1 MLINK
6 WNWRDAGMFYEADTS
21 GAGEGTST
29 TSEGDAMSPEQLQA
43 ELERTRAALKT
54 ANKEA
59 AERRKKLEEI
69 ESSEAKR
76 KESEL
81 SEVQRAAKRAEEAEK
96 SLQQTK
102 ERYRVNAIRNEIK
115 LYAQNAGFVDTNDAI
130 ALVDMSGV
138 DFDETSDKV
147 TGAKE
152 AIDALAKA
160 KPHLLKQPEKTLAP
174 NINSSG
180 GGPRPPIT
188 NEQLVERKRLTGDYV
203 AF

>member
-1 MLINK
+1 MLIK
-6 WNWRDAGMFYEADTS
+6 NWRDAGMFYEAENG
-21 GAGEGTST
+21 GADGGT
-29 TSEGDAMSPEQLQA
+29 TSDGGAMSPEQLQA

-59 AERRKKLEEI
+59 ADRRKKLEEI
-69 ESSEAKR
+69 ESNEAKR

-81 SEVQRAAKRAEEAEK
+81 TEVQKAAKRAEVAESDLK
-96 SLQQTK
+96 TVK
-102 ERYRVNAIRNEIK
+102 ERYRTNAIRNEIK

-138 DFDETSDKV
+138 DFDEATDKV
-147 TGAKE
+147 SGAKE

-160 KPHLLKQPEKTLAP
+160 KPHLLKAPERPQAP
-174 NINSSG
+174 NINSFG
-180 GGPRPPIT
+180 GGARPPVT
-188 NEQLVERKRLTGDYV
+188 TEQLIQNKRQSDDYV

>member
-1 MLINK
+1 MLIK
-6 WNWRDAGMFYEADTS
+6 NWRDAGIMYEADTS
-21 GAGEGTST
+21 GAGEGEQQN
-29 TSEGDAMSPEQLQA
+29 SEGGAMSPEQILA
-43 ELERTRAALKT
+43 ELERTRAALKA

-69 ESSEAKR
+69 ESTEAKR

-81 SEVQRAAKRAEEAEK
+81 TEVQRAAKRAEEAEA
-96 SLQQTK
+96 SLKQTK
-102 ERYRVNAIRNEIK
+102 ERYRTNAIRNEIK

-130 ALVDMSGV
+130 ALVDMGSV
-138 DFDETSDKV
+138 DFDEANDKV

-160 KPHLLKQPEKTLAP
+160 KPHLLKAPERPAAP
-174 NINSSG
+174 NINSTG

-188 NEQLVERKRLTGDYV
+188 SEQIIQNKRSSGEYV
-203 AF
+203 PF

>member
-1 MLINK
+1 MLIK
-6 WNWRDAGMFYEADTS
+6 NWRDAGMFYEADAG

-29 TSEGDAMSPEQLQA
+29 TSEGGAMSPEQLQA

-59 AERRKKLEEI
+59 ADRRKKLEEI
-69 ESSEAKR
+69 ESNEAKR

-81 SEVQRAAKRAEEAEK
+81 TEVQKAAKRAEEAEA
-96 SLQQTK
+96 SLKQTK
-102 ERYRVNAIRNEIK
+102 DRYRTNAIRNEIK

-130 ALVDMSGV
+130 ALADMSGV
-138 DFDETSDKV
+138 DFDEASDKV

-160 KPHLLKQPEKTLAP
+160 KPHLLKTAERPLAP
-174 NINSSG
+174 NINSTGSG
-180 GGPRPPIT
+180 AKPPVT
-188 NEQLVERKRLTGDYV
+188 NEQIIQNKRSSGDYV

>member
-6 WNWRDAGMFYEADTS
+6 WDWRDAGIFYEADAT
-21 GAGEGTST
+21 GEGTST
-29 TSEGDAMSPEQLQA
+29 TSDGGAMSPEQLQA

-69 ESSEAKR
+69 EANETRR

-81 SEVQRAAKRAEEAEK
+81 SEVQKAAKRAEEAEN
-96 SLQQTK
+96 SLKQVK
-102 ERYRVNAIRNEIK
+102 ERYRINAMRNAIR
-115 LYAQNAGFVDTNDAI
+115 LAAQNAGFVDTEDAI
-130 ALVDMSGV
+130 ALADLSSV

-147 TGAKE
+147 SGAKE

-160 KPHLLKQPEKTLAP
+160 KPHLLKTPERPAAP
-174 NINSSG
+174 NINSTG

-188 NEQLVERKRLTGDYV
+188 SEQIIQNKRSSGEYV
-203 AF
+203 PF

>member
-1 MLINK
+1 MLIK
-6 WNWRDAGMFYEADTS
+6 NWRDARMFYQADT
-21 GAGEGTST
+21 GDGEGESNK
-29 TSEGDAMSPEQLQA
+29 SDGGAMSPEQLQA

-59 AERRKKLEEI
+59 ADRRKKLEEI
-69 ESSEAKR
+69 ESNEAKR

-81 SEVQRAAKRAEEAEK
+81 TEVQKAAKRAEVAESDLK
-96 SLQQTK
+96 TVK
-102 ERYRVNAIRNEIK
+102 ERYRTNAIRNEIK

-138 DFDETSDKV
+138 DFDEATDKV
-147 TGAKE
+147 SGAKE

-160 KPHLLKQPEKTLAP
+160 KPHLLKAPERPQAP
-174 NINSSG
+174 NINSTG
-180 GGPRPPIT
+180 GGAKPPIT
-188 NEQLVERKRLTGDYV
+188 PDQLIQNKRQSGDYV

>member
-1 MLINK
+1 MLIK
-6 WNWRDAGMFYEADTS
+6 NWRDAGMFYEAETG
-21 GAGEGTST
+21 GADGGT
-29 TSEGDAMSPEQLQA
+29 TSDGGAMSPEQLQA

-59 AERRKKLEEI
+59 AERRRKLDEVEAN
-69 ESSEAKR
+69 EAKR

-81 SEVQRAAKRAEEAEK
+81 TEVQNAAKRAEDAEK

-102 ERYRVNAIRNEIK
+102 ERYRTNAIRNEIK

-138 DFDETSDKV
+138 DFDEASDKV
-147 TGAKE
+147 SGAKE

-160 KPHLLKQPEKTLAP
+160 KPHLLKTPERPAAP
-174 NINSSG
+174 NINSTG

-188 NEQLVERKRLTGDYV
+188 SEQIIQNKRSSGEYV
-203 AF
+203 PF

>member
-1 MLINK
+1 MLIQ
-6 WNWRDAGMFYEADTS
+6 NWRDAGMFYEADAS
-21 GAGEGTST
+21 GSGEGESNK
-29 TSEGDAMSPEQLQA
+29 SEGGAMSPEQVQA

-59 AERRKKLEEI
+59 AERRKRLEEI
-69 ESSEAKR
+69 EANEAKR

-81 SEVQRAAKRAEEAEK
+81 TEVQRAAKRAEEAET
-96 SLQQTK
+96 SLKQVK
-102 ERYRVNAIRNEIK
+102 DRYRQNAIRNEIR

-130 ALVDMSGV
+130 ALADMSGV
-138 DFDETSDKV
+138 DFDEANDKV

-160 KPHLLKQPEKTLAP
+160 KPHLLKAEKPQAP
-174 NINSSG
+174 NINSFG
-180 GGPRPPIT
+180 GGAKPPIT
-188 NEQLVERKRLTGDYV
+188 NEQIIQNKRLSGEYV

>member
-1 MLINK
+1 MLIK
-6 WNWRDAGMFYEADTS
+6 NWRDAGMFYEADTS
-21 GAGEGTST
+21 GSGEGT
-29 TSEGDAMSPEQLQA
+29 TSDGGAMSPEQLQA

-59 AERRKKLEEI
+59 AERRRKLDEVEAN
-69 ESSEAKR
+69 EAKR

-81 SEVQRAAKRAEEAEK
+81 TEVQNAAKRAEDAEK

-102 ERYRVNAIRNEIK
+102 ERYRTNAIRNEIK

-138 DFDETSDKV
+138 DFDEASDKV
-147 TGAKE
+147 SGAKE

-160 KPHLLKQPEKTLAP
+160 KPHLLKASERPQAP
-174 NINSSG
+174 NINSTG

-188 NEQLVERKRLTGDYV
+188 SEQIIQNKRSSGEYV
-203 AF
+203 PF

>member
-1 MLINK
+1 MLIK
-6 WNWRDAGMFYEADTS
+6 NWRDAGMLYEAETG
-21 GAGEGTST
+21 GADGGT
-29 TSEGDAMSPEQLQA
+29 TSDGGAMSPEQLQA

-54 ANKEA
+54 ANREA
-59 AERRKKLEEI
+59 AERRRKLDEVEAN
-69 ESSEAKR
+69 EAKR

-81 SEVQRAAKRAEEAEK
+81 TEVQRAAKRAEEAEA
-96 SLQQTK
+96 SLKATK
-102 ERYRVNAIRNEIK
+102 DRYRQNAIRNEIK
-115 LYAQNAGFVDTNDAI
+115 LYAQNAGFVDIADAI
-130 ALVDMSGV
+130 ALADMSGV
-138 DFDETSDKV
+138 DFDEANDKV
-147 TGAKE
+147 IGAKE

>member
-1 MLINK
+1 MLIK
-6 WNWRDAGMFYEADTS
+6 NWRDAGMFYEADAS

-29 TSEGDAMSPEQLQA
+29 TNEGGAMSPEQLQA

-59 AERRKKLEEI
+59 ADRRKKLEEI
-69 ESSEAKR
+69 ESNEAKR

-81 SEVQRAAKRAEEAEK
+81 TEVQKAAKRAEEAEA
-96 SLQQTK
+96 SLKQTK
-102 ERYRVNAIRNEIK
+102 DRYRTNAIRNEIK
-115 LYAQNAGFVDTNDAI
+115 LYAQNAGFVDTQDAI

-138 DFDETSDKV
+138 DFDEANDKV

-160 KPHLLKQPEKTLAP
+160 KPHLLKADKPQAP
-174 NINSSG
+174 NINSNSG
-180 GGPRPPIT
+180 GAKPPIT
-188 NEQLVERKRLTGDYV
+188 GEQIIEKKRSSGDYV

>member
-6 WNWRDAGMFYEADTS
+6 WNWRDAGVFYEADAS
-21 GAGEGTST
+21 GSGEGEQK
-29 TSEGDAMSPEQLQA
+29 SEGGAMSPEQVQA

-59 AERRKKLEEI
+59 AERRKRLEEI
-69 ESSEAKR
+69 EANEAKR

-81 SEVQRAAKRAEEAEK
+81 TEVQRAAQRADNAEA
-96 SLQQTK
+96 SLKQVK
-102 ERYRVNAIRNEIK
+102 DRYRTNAIRNEIK
-115 LYAQNAGFVDTNDAI
+115 LYAQNAGFVDTQDAI
-130 ALVDMSGV
+130 ALVDMSSV
-138 DFDETSDKV
+138 DFDEANDKV

-160 KPHLLKQPEKTLAP
+160 KPHLLKAEKPQAP
-174 NINSSG
+174 NINSFG
-180 GGPRPPIT
+180 GGAKPPIT
-188 NEQLVERKRLTGDYV
+188 NEQIIQNKRLSGEYV

>member
-1 MLINK
+1 MLIK
-6 WNWRDAGMFYEADTS
+6 NWRDAGIMYEADAS
-21 GAGEGTST
+21 GSGEGTST
-29 TSEGDAMSPEQLQA
+29 TSDGGAMSPEQLQA

-69 ESSEAKR
+69 ESNEAKR
-76 KESEL
+76 KEAEL
-81 SEVQRAAKRAEEAEK
+81 TEVQKAAKRAEDAEN
-96 SLQQTK
+96 SLKQVK
-102 ERYRVNAIRNEIK
+102 DRYRTNAIRNEIK

-138 DFDETSDKV
+138 DFDEANDKV

-160 KPHLLKQPEKTLAP
+160 KPHLLKADKPQAP
-174 NINSSG
+174 NINSNSG
-180 GGPRPPIT
+180 GAKPPIT
-188 NEQLVERKRLTGDYV
+188 GEQIIEKKRSSGDYV

>member
-6 WNWRDAGMFYEADTS
+6 WNWRDAGMFYDAETGGADGGENTS
-21 GAGEGTST
+21 DGG
-29 TSEGDAMSPEQLQA
+29 AMSPEQLQA

-59 AERRKKLEEI
+59 ADRRKKLEEI
-69 ESSEAKR
+69 ESTEAKR

-81 SEVQRAAKRAEEAEK
+81 SEVQRAAKRAEEAEN
-96 SLQQTK
+96 SLKQVK
-102 ERYRVNAIRNEIK
+102 DRYRTNAMRNAIR
-115 LYAQNAGFVDTNDAI
+115 LAAQNAGFVDTDDAVLL
-130 ALVDMSGV
+130 ADMSGV

-152 AIDALAKA
+152 AIDALAKT

>member
-1 MLINK
+1 MLIK
-6 WNWRDAGMFYEADTS
+6 NWRDAGMFYEADTS
-21 GAGEGTST
+21 GSGEGT
-29 TSEGDAMSPEQLQA
+29 TSDGGAMSPEQLQA

-69 ESSEAKR
+69 ESNEAKR

-81 SEVQRAAKRAEEAEK
+81 TEVQKAAKRAEDAEN
-96 SLQQTK
+96 SLKQVK
-102 ERYRVNAIRNEIK
+102 DRYRTNAIRNEIK

-138 DFDETSDKV
+138 DFDEASDKV
-147 TGAKE
+147 SGAKE

-160 KPHLLKQPEKTLAP
+160 KPHLLKAPDKPQAP
-174 NINSSG
+174 NINSVG
-180 GGPRPPIT
+180 GGTKPPVT
-188 NEQLVERKRLTGDYV
+188 SEQIVNNKLRTGDYV
-203 AF
+203 PF

>member
-1 MLINK
+1 MLIK
-6 WNWRDAGMFYEADTS
+6 NWRDAGMFYEAENG
-21 GAGEGTST
+21 GADGGT
-29 TSEGDAMSPEQLQA
+29 TSDGGAMSPEQLQA

-59 AERRKKLEEI
+59 ADRRKKLEEI
-69 ESSEAKR
+69 ESNEAKR

-81 SEVQRAAKRAEEAEK
+81 TEVQKAAKRAEVAESDLK
-96 SLQQTK
+96 TVK
-102 ERYRVNAIRNEIK
+102 ERYRTNAIRNEIK

-138 DFDETSDKV
+138 DFDEATDKV
-147 TGAKE
+147 SGAKE

-160 KPHLLKQPEKTLAP
+160 KPHLLKAPERPQAP

-188 NEQLVERKRLTGDYV
+188 NDQLVERKRSSGDYV

>member
-1 MLINK
+1 MLIK
-6 WNWRDAGMFYEADTS
+6 NWRDARMFYQADT
-21 GAGEGTST
+21 GDGEGESNK
-29 TSEGDAMSPEQLQA
+29 SDGGAMSPEQLQA

-59 AERRKKLEEI
+59 AERRRKLDEVEAN
-69 ESSEAKR
+69 EAKR

-81 SEVQRAAKRAEEAEK
+81 TEVQKAAKRAEVAESDLK
-96 SLQQTK
+96 TVK
-102 ERYRVNAIRNEIK
+102 ERYRTNAIRNEIK

-138 DFDETSDKV
+138 DFDEATDKV
-147 TGAKE
+147 SGAKE

-160 KPHLLKQPEKTLAP
+160 KPHLLKAPERPQAP
-174 NINSSG
+174 NINSTG
-180 GGPRPPIT
+180 GGAKPPIT
-188 NEQLVERKRLTGDYV
+188 PDQLIQNKRQSGDYV